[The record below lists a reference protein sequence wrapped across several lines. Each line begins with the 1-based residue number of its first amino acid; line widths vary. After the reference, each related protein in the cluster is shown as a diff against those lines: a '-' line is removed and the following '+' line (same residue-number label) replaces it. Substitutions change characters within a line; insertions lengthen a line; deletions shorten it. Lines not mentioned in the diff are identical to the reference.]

1 LSFNAVKTV
10 SIYSSSRT
18 SADSQNTQRILA
30 TFHAGKWMWQRDHL
44 KSEKQKSRHLKMKKA
59 HRLTKGSLVG
69 IKVACIFGWEWSLT
83 CRRKLN
89 TGLDTHA
96 RPQTTTLD
104 QWQPHQK

>member
-1 LSFNAVKTV
+1 M
-10 SIYSSSRT
+10 
-18 SADSQNTQRILA
+18 QRILA